1 MPGVAREKSC
11 TGIYHAMLRGI
22 SPESDILL
30 WLKRKK
36 LQKKGSMGSVLQ
48 LPFLLSLLVVKNIN
62 GVANDKVLKLIRD
75 TKNNNMTNFNN

>member
-1 MPGVAREKSC
+1 
-11 TGIYHAMLRGI
+11 
-22 SPESDILL
+22 
-30 WLKRKK
+30 
-36 LQKKGSMGSVLQ
+36 MGSVLQ

>member
-1 MPGVAREKSC
+1 
-11 TGIYHAMLRGI
+11 MLRGI